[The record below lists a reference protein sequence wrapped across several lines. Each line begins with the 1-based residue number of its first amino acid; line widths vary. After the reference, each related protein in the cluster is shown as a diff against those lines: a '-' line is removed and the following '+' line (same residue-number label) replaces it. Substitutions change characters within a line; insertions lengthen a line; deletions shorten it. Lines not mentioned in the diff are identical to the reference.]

1 MTELVTVGE
10 TPLRFSPPNNQR
22 LVSARETSLYAD
34 GMSSNVAITA
44 QQLGAE
50 TLWLSRLPDTPLGQR
65 VVKQVQEHGVET
77 DITWTREET
86 HRQGL
91 VFHESG
97 VTPRASQQWHDR
109 GDVAFAYSSPS
120 DFPMNV
126 VQDTEILFTDLST
139 AVLSKQSA
147 ETLRAL
153 LRASSGGGALTAIG
167 IDYAPELAS
176 VESYRGVF
184 DGLSPEIDAVFA
196 NEADARTILDQT
208 GGARELANLLA
219 AEYDLDI
226 AVVTRSE
233 RGAVALR
240 NSPGTNI
247 IHERDAIETDA
258 VDPTGAR
265 SAFIGAF
272 LEEHLRE
279 ADTARA
285 LSVAVASAILTR
297 TVTGPYYNATD
308 DELESL
314 VEDVINHSK

>member
-10 TPLRFSPPNNQR
+10 TPLRVSPPNNQR
-22 LVSARETSLYAD
+22 LVSARTASLFAD

-50 TLWLSRLPDTPLGQR
+50 TRWLSRLPKTPLGER
-65 VVKQVQEHGVET
+65 VVKQIQEHGVET
-77 DITWTREET
+77 DITWTQDET
-86 HRQGL
+86 NRQGL

-97 VTPRASQQWHDR
+97 VTPRESKRWHDR
-109 GDVAFAYSSPS
+109 TNVAFAYASPS

-126 VQDTEILFTDLST
+126 VQDTEILFADLST
-139 AVLSKQSA
+139 AVLSKQAA
-147 ETLRAL
+147 ETLQAL
-153 LRASSGGGALTAIG
+153 LRASSGSGALTAVG
-167 IDYAPELAS
+167 IDYAPELAAA
-176 VESYRGVF
+176 EAYRGVF
-184 DGLSPEIDAVFA
+184 EGLSSEIDAVFA
-196 NEADARTILDQT
+196 NEADARSIFDQS

-219 AEYDLDI
+219 AEYDLEI
-226 AVVTRSE
+226 AVITRSE

-265 SAFIGAF
+265 GAFIGGF
-272 LEEHLRE
+272 LEEHLRG

-297 TVTGPYYNATD
+297 TVTGPYFNATD
-308 DELESL
+308 EELESL
-314 VEDVINHSK
+314 VEAVIDHSQ